1 MKMLKGNDVRKW
13 EYVRDVFKGTCE
25 LNCFEEIRPS
35 GSSLEQIVSKLDEG
49 VRVYYEEIEKA
60 ETKLVAV
67 DKTIGSVYSIGELV
81 NLGAKT
87 LMNLDVED
95 VVVTIS
101 GKDDKKV
108 DDLLANLD
116 MISLVAEKGKD
127 SKSDTLS
134 FTISVED
141 KPVFKG
147 SVYEEYILLEGSC
160 EAIVETIDF
169 KDNAVMTDAYI
180 SPLDEEVL
188 DDAFAIGT
196 NLRDAGFKVEVDYS
210 LKQVTKD
217 DVKAAFLITFDKKD
231 ITKYQVKLID
241 MATKELK
248 TVMIDNLVE
257 ELAFI

>member
-1 MKMLKGNDVRKW
+1 MLKGTAVRKW

-25 LNCFEEIRPS
+25 LNCFEEIRP
-35 GSSLEQIVSKLDEG
+35 GDFSLDQIVSELDEG
-49 VRVYYEEIEKA
+49 ARVYYEEIEKS
-60 ETKLVAV
+60 ETKFVV
-67 DKTIGSVYSIGELV
+67 INKTVGSVYSIGELV

-101 GKDDKKV
+101 GKDGRET

-116 MISLVAEKGKD
+116 MISLVAEKEKEG
-127 SKSDTLS
+127 KSDSLE

-141 KPVFKG
+141 KSIFKG

-160 EAIVETIDF
+160 EAIVGVIDF
-169 KDNAVMTDAYI
+169 KDNAVVTDVYI
-180 SPLDEEVL
+180 SPLDKEVL

-210 LKQVTKD
+210 LKQATKD
-217 DVKAAFLITFDKKD
+217 DVKATFLITFDKKD
-231 ITKYQVKLID
+231 IAKYQVKLID